1 MPNELRLSG
10 PYIFSSRPFPN
21 ETLLPKQDKQIQHFA
36 EFLLLASSD
45 LFFPGILKS
54 SRNRLVLNLEYLL
67 VKSALVSTEHCLLSI
82 LQGFRLRHYIHETVK
97 NLLYGAAIPS
107 CRYLLRIYQYCLE
120 VFLLNGHRYN
130 PDKQNNNIH
139 CLEKTD
145 EQKQCTYLLHCF
157 LFQSLQSPD

>member
-1 MPNELRLSG
+1 PNE
-10 PYIFSSRPFPN
+10 N
-21 ETLLPKQDKQIQHFA
+21 LLPRQDKQIQHFA

-45 LFFPGILKS
+45 LFFPDILKS
-54 SRNRLVLNLEYLL
+54 LRNRLVLNLEYLL

-107 CRYLLRIYQYCLE
+107 SPYLLRIYQYGLE

-130 PDKQNNNIH
+130 PDTQNNNMH
-139 CLEKTD
+139 SLENAAAQTP
-145 EQKQCTYLLHCF
+145 CTYLLHC
-157 LFQSLQSPD
+157 LLCQSL